1 MGVVGGTLARILR
14 TAGRHVDLSKY
25 SNGITD
31 KRSHTNDDDDTDNK
45 RNMKR
50 RKLRPLRIGVDVS
63 GWIAKVAHGNG
74 SMLVDDRHMTNCGRA
89 QLVNGEETDLDIITT
104 EENRRNYVQLCVRR
118 VLAQI
123 LSLQEFSKADIL
135 VILDGAS
142 PPIKNRECKLRRER
156 KRKAEVE
163 RDSAVGRDKTLE
175 LRVRSAKVA
184 GAGSS
189 QGAIVEELLQV
200 FRENQIAFIV
210 SPYEADGQLAY
221 LSQSGMVDLVITED
235 SDLLCHDVQTILFKY
250 DSNGRGL
257 LVQRHDLGA
266 MELQE
271 NSLSLLDF
279 SSTMIA
285 IMFVCIGCDYC
296 ESLQGI
302 GPVTARD
309 IVRDVFARRNSDAGT
324 PVLSR
329 IFDALYKVSWSAL
342 TDKERDL
349 YEERFLAA
357 LFAYQH
363 PIIFCPQRAK
373 CVVMN
378 DPPHGSDPLLMEYG
392 PYKALCSDVLKQQ
405 EILGPIPERRLQ
417 LAIAEGWISPRTQ
430 MPFTGVALPKYV
442 EDLFPLAEDR
452 PLHVPLAVVDD
463 RTAPGDQEGS
473 AILLQFSDS
482 EADSD
487 DECPATQAMEQYAAE
502 DTQEDSS
509 TPPDAAGN
517 DTLQLE
523 TQALQSPDLATLDGP
538 GTQPFATQQVFIQ
551 QATMSTYSPCTQQ
564 SDLAQYQQPSQSSL
578 TQHPSGQRSNRALK
592 SLDKRVPILP
602 RSTRSNLVG
611 RSNTKPSN
619 LSQED
624 PKSPFPSTQSSRT
637 SNSTSSKLASQST
650 ATSDALSPAL
660 LP

>member
-25 SNGITD
+25 SNGISD
-31 KRSHTNDDDDTDNK
+31 KRSYTSDKDDEDNN
-45 RNMKR
+45 RSFKR

-74 SMLVDDRHMTNCGRA
+74 SMLVDERHMTNCGRA
-89 QLVNGEETDLDIITT
+89 QLVNGEETELDTITS
-104 EENRRNYVQLCVRR
+104 EENRRNYVYVCVRR
-118 VLAQI
+118 VLSQI
-123 LSLQEFSKADIL
+123 LSLQESSKADIL

-142 PPIKNRECKLRRER
+142 PPIKNLECKRRRER
-156 KRKAEVE
+156 KRKAEAD
-163 RDSAVGRDKTLE
+163 RDSAVARDRTLE
-175 LRVRSAKVA
+175 RRVRSAKVA
-184 GAGSS
+184 GAGDS
-189 QGAIVEELLQV
+189 QGPIVEELLQV
-200 FRENQIAFIV
+200 LRENQIAFIV

-250 DSNGRGL
+250 DGNGRGI

-309 IVRDVFARRNSDAGT
+309 IVRDVFARRNSDADKPLLPG
-324 PVLSR
+324 
-329 IFDALYKVSWSAL
+329 IFDALYKASWSAL
-342 TDKERDL
+342 TDKETEL

-373 CVVMN
+373 CILMN
-378 DPPHGSDPLLMEYG
+378 DPPYGSDPLLMEYA
-392 PYKALCSDVLKQQ
+392 PYEDLCSDVVKQQ
-405 EILGPIPERRLQ
+405 EILGAIPERRLQ

-442 EDLFPLAEDR
+442 EDLFLFPLENDQ
-452 PLHVPLAVVDD
+452 PLDVPLAVADEK
-463 RTAPGDQEGS
+463 TAPGDQGGS
-473 AILLQFSDS
+473 SMLLFDFK
-482 EADSD
+482 ADSD
-487 DECPATQAMEQYAAE
+487 DDYPATQAMEQYAAE

-509 TPPDAAGN
+509 TPPDAVAN
-517 DTLQLE
+517 DSLHPETQESTDFATHDGSDMQPLE
-523 TQALQSPDLATLDGP
+523 TQP
-538 GTQPFATQQVFIQ
+538 VFIQ
-551 QATMSTYSPCTQQ
+551 QTLMTSYSPRTQQ
-564 SDLAQYQQPSQSSL
+564 SDSAQYQQSILSSL
-578 TQHPSGQRSNRALK
+578 TRHQSGQRSDKALE
-592 SLDKRVPILP
+592 SLDQRVPVLP

-611 RSNTKPSN
+611 RSNLT
-619 LSQED
+619 LEH

-637 SNSTSSKLASQST
+637 SNSTSSKHASQST
-650 ATSDALSPAL
+650 ATSDALSPPL